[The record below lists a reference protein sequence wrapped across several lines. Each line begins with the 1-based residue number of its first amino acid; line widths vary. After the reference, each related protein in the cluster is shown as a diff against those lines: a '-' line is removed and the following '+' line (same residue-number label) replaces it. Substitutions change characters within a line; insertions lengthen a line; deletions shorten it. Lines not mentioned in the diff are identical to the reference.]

1 MTLSILCTS
10 PSFDFS
16 WPRFTKSRS
25 PFIAMAE
32 CRPACTE
39 YVDAPPDRI
48 RALLM
53 VIVLQCKRSQ
63 AFPHQGNASV
73 TRDEQN
79 FLAVG
84 WWGESVF
91 HLSHNCHS
99 NLV

>member
-1 MTLSILCTS
+1 
-10 PSFDFS
+10 
-16 WPRFTKSRS
+16 
-25 PFIAMAE
+25 
-32 CRPACTE
+32 
-39 YVDAPPDRI
+39 
-48 RALLM
+48 M